1 MSNAILGEI
10 PHIDRLER
18 LSPVCKGRHTPC
30 ALTLACCGRD
40 GVTICHMS
48 PLPPSSLGWL
58 NVSGIVMRPCALVR
72 GWRCHEVDA
81 TRGARVLQCVHLW
94 CY

>member
-30 ALTLACCGRD
+30 ALTLACCGRE
-40 GVTICHMS
+40 GSPYVTC
-48 PLPPSSLGWL
+48 PPSPPQ
-58 NVSGIVMRPCALVR
+58 V
-72 GWRCHEVDA
+72 
-81 TRGARVLQCVHLW
+81 VLAG
-94 CY
+94 

>member
-18 LSPVCKGRHTPC
+18 LSPVCTYSLRSN
-30 ALTLACCGRD
+30 ACVLRTG
-40 GVTICHMS
+40 GVTICHIS

>member
-30 ALTLACCGRD
+30 ALTLACCGRE
-40 GVTICHMS
+40 GSPYVTCPS
-48 PLPPSSLGWL
+48 PPKES
-58 NVSGIVMRPCALVR
+58 RLVER
-72 GWRCHEVDA
+72 ERHRDA
-81 TRGARVLQCVHLW
+81 TMCTCQRLAVS
-94 CY
+94 